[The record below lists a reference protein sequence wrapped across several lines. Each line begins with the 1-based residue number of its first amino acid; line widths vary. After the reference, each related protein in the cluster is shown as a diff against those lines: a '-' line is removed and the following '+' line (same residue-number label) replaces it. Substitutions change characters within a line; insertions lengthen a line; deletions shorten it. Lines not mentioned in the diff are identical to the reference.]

1 MFRNYLD
8 TEYRFVEF
16 DNEEEAYQFIKKNYY
31 NIILTVVDTNINEED
46 KFQLLY
52 EMKKNDKLDEIPVL
66 YTTGD
71 NENVYKDIAFKNGAD
86 GMLFKPYDKYELNNT
101 VERLFEEHRK
111 KVIQKLRV
119 VEGQVKL
126 DTMTG
131 LLNRKEFER
140 QVRLSL

>member
-46 KFQLLY
+46 KFHLLY

-71 NENVYKDIAFKNGAD
+71 NENVYKRYCI
-86 GMLFKPYDKYELNNT
+86 
-101 VERLFEEHRK
+101 
-111 KVIQKLRV
+111 
-119 VEGQVKL
+119 
-126 DTMTG
+126 
-131 LLNRKEFER
+131 
-140 QVRLSL
+140 